1 MTNKVYARQKLALAP
16 FTENFSETAL
26 VEKITDMEN
35 QEKNDFLKFLMANN
49 LGPAWPA
56 RLSRKTIKTL
66 CPGDQSR
73 KLHEE
78 SRRIAFIYLQQKAA
92 IQTISYTLEKNSI
105 PYAVFKGAHT
115 RELAY
120 PNPATRPSVDID
132 ILIEEKGK
140 KQVIQLLMTQGYLLH
155 TKTKNLT
162 HEASLIK
169 GSASIDLHWHIL
181 RPGRIPKALTSEL
194 LGDRT
199 KYASHWSFSNE
210 HNLFILLI
218 HPVFAKYSTTTQ
230 CGLIRMLDLPTRL
243 QRWPFCVKTAFTL
256 FAHDDIGHAI
266 RFLRI
271 LFSDKLWQKQ
281 NSEAPI
287 PTTQYRSAIQQAS

>member
-1 MTNKVYARQKLALAP
+1 
-16 FTENFSETAL
+16 
-26 VEKITDMEN
+26 
-35 QEKNDFLKFLMANN
+35 
-49 LGPAWPA
+49 
-56 RLSRKTIKTL
+56 
-66 CPGDQSR
+66 
-73 KLHEE
+73 
-78 SRRIAFIYLQQKAA
+78 
-92 IQTISYTLEKNSI
+92 
-105 PYAVFKGAHT
+105 
-115 RELAY
+115 
-120 PNPATRPSVDID
+120 
-132 ILIEEKGK
+132 
-140 KQVIQLLMTQGYLLH
+140 MTQGYLLH